1 MGKYQFRGFDSIQNL
16 EIKIQ
21 YAQCRRQDCENNCP
35 LNVAVLS
42 GPGLE
47 GSERYITGDRCGRYS
62 THFQDAQQ
70 PDLFQQ
76 REHILFES
84 AGDPLPHGPTVGI
97 ARTMLFNSLYPWWA
111 TFFRELGLRVIVSP
125 PTTKQ
130 TVQEGNRLVGT
141 DMCFPIKTA
150 YGHFRWLNE
159 MRGPEG
165 RPLDY
170 LFVPYILD
178 LPPVKGA
185 EGWKRSSTCPYI
197 QTIFELV
204 RDAVGLGQNG
214 TRLLTPE
221 MHYREGPK
229 RLAWDLRPLG
239 PQLGVSSKAIQ
250 EAVEAAHEAQ
260 VAFQRRLQEAGAAV
274 LGALDRSHEAW
285 VMLMRPYVMDRE
297 VNMGMAQKC
306 LQKGILPIPLD
317 YLPLD
322 ATGLPERYYNMY
334 SASGQQFLAAVQTV
348 QKDPR
353 LSEILR
359 FAFPD
364 YFHCGPNSMILHYLR
379 CELGTNFLYLY
390 LDEHMADTGLLTR
403 MSAFHNTA
411 KKKKNPQRRAE
422 VWKPFSLEP
431 LRTKRFLIPPMSI
444 HAHVL
449 KVCLEAEGIQ
459 AQVMEPCPDPHFEI
473 AREYCNGNECLPHIM
488 NIADALHNLKKGR
501 FNPEQDVLFQGG
513 AEGPCR
519 YGLYAPTQAIILQE
533 EGLRVGMIDSRTAYE
548 VLGKPFLVKAFDGF
562 VFADVLLK
570 MLHCVRPY
578 EAQIGAAQAVFN
590 RYMDQ
595 GLEYLRSSRFALRDI
610 LIGRQLGPLEEL
622 IRQAAR
628 EMGRIPTTGH
638 RKPVILLIGEFYVR
652 EDARANQFI
661 IDKIESCGGQ
671 VCKSPNSE
679 LFLYTNYRLCL
690 DQWSRFCFQPSL
702 LHLLAWGGF
711 RLLHELGKR
720 DEHRLEQAAHPI
732 TQGLEEPTPE
742 EIKRLGQTLFAPHYG
757 GEPIMGLGRALSF
770 ALRNRVHA
778 IANVVPFTCM
788 PGSTVAAQSIP
799 FRERFKRIPFHTF
812 QYDGYYDPNRDKRI
826 ELMVYQ
832 ARQTMEEELL

>member
-1 MGKYQFRGFDSIQNL
+1 MGKYQFRGFETIQNL
-16 EIKIQ
+16 EIKIH
-21 YAQCRRQDCENNCP
+21 YAQCRRQDCENNCS
-35 LNVAVLS
+35 LNIATLC

-47 GSERYITGDRCGRYS
+47 EGERYITGDRCGRYS
-62 THFQDAQQ
+62 ARRQNATR
-70 PDLFQQ
+70 PDPFQQ
-76 REHILFES
+76 REALLFES
-84 AGDPLPHGPTVGI
+84 AGEPLAEGPTVGI
-97 ARTMLFNSLYPWWA
+97 PRTMLFNSLYPWWA
-111 TFFRELGLRVIVSP
+111 TFFRELGLRVVLSP
-125 PTTKQ
+125 PTTKR
-130 TVQEGNRLVGT
+130 TVEEGNRLVGT

-150 YGHFRWLNE
+150 YGHFQWLKE
-159 MRGPEG
+159 WQEKG

-170 LFVPYILD
+170 LFAPYIVD

-197 QTIFELV
+197 QTIFELA

-214 TRLLTPE
+214 TCLLTPE
-221 MHYREGPK
+221 MHYREGPQ

-239 PQLGVSSKAIQ
+239 PRLGVSARAIR

-260 VAFQRRLQEAGAAV
+260 SAFQRRLREAGAEL
-274 LGALDRSHEAW
+274 LGSLDRSDEAW

-334 SASGQQFLAAVQTV
+334 PAAGQQFLAAIQTV
-348 QKDPR
+348 RQDPR

-390 LDEHMADTGLLTR
+390 LDEHMADAGLLTR

-411 KKKKNPQRRAE
+411 KKKKNHQRRE
-422 VWKPFSLEP
+422 EIWKPLP
-431 LRTKRFLIPPMSI
+431 LGSIRTKRFLIPPMSI
-444 HAHVL
+444 HAYVL
-449 KVCLEAEGIQ
+449 KACLEAEGVQ

-488 NIADALHNLKKGR
+488 NIADALHNLRKGR

-533 EGLRVGMIDSRTAYE
+533 EGLRIGMIDLHTAYE

-578 EAQIGAAQAVFN
+578 EAQPGAAQALVD
-590 RYMDQ
+590 RYLDQ
-595 GLEYLRSSRFALRDI
+595 GLEYLRSSRFSISDI
-610 LIGRQLGPLEEL
+610 LRGRQLGPLEEL
-622 IRQAAR
+622 IRQAAQ
-628 EMGRIPTTGH
+628 EMGRIPTTGP

-661 IDKIESCGGQ
+661 IDKIESYGGQ

-690 DQWSRFCFQPSL
+690 DQRDRFCFQPAL
-702 LHLLAWGGF
+702 RHLLAWGGL

-720 DEHRLEQAAHPI
+720 DEHRLERAARPI
-732 TQGLEEPTPE
+732 TQGLEEPPPE
-742 EIKRLGQTLFAPHYG
+742 EIKRLGQELFAPHYG
-757 GEPIMGLGRALSF
+757 GEPIMGLGRALYF
-770 ALRNRVHA
+770 ALRNQAHA

-799 FRERFKRIPFHTF
+799 FRERFKRLPFHTF
-812 QYDGYYDPNRDKRI
+812 QYDGYYDPNREKRI

-832 ARQTMEEELL
+832 ARQTMEEGLS